1 MQSDESLSRAS
12 AGLLERFAAHGA
24 ALVDRDDGARVVDHP
39 VAGVVHRFALPL
51 TFTPFASARPCSA
64 RCVFCSETLVH
75 RDAARMSAALRPGP
89 GYFAGLARAL
99 AELRG
104 LPLGLSLSG
113 LEATDDPAWLC
124 AALDVLTAADLAS
137 PFTDKVLYTNAA
149 GLHAGTHAAEL
160 VPRLQAFGLTRAEVS
175 RHHHEA
181 ARNDGIMRFRPGERI
196 SEQAVF
202 EAAVRGLA
210 GRVPVRLV
218 CVVQRTGVS
227 DLAGVLAYLEW
238 AARLGVDDVVLREFS
253 RLHDLYRPN
262 VTLRNIEDGRVA
274 IESLLAE
281 LWPADGPCH
290 LDFVPAAVTRGY
302 YYWNV
307 RFRWKDRVDV
317 TFETSDYAT
326 MKSRHGEGVVHK
338 LVFHADGNLC
348 GDWDPDRRVLL
359 RTGDPP
365 HT

>member
-1 MQSDESLSRAS
+1 MVLVS
-12 AGLLERFAAHGA
+12 ADLHARLLDRGA
-24 ALVDRDDGARVVDHP
+24 ALVDRDDGARVVAHP

-75 RDAARMSAALRPGP
+75 RDAARVSAALRPGP
-89 GYFAGLARAL
+89 DYFAGLARAL

-124 AALDVLTAADLAS
+124 AALDVLTAADAAS
-137 PFTDKVLYTNAA
+137 PFVDKVLYTNAA
-149 GLHAGTHAAEL
+149 GLARDAAAL
-160 VPRLQAFGLTRAEVS
+160 VPRLAAFGLTRAEVS

-181 ARNDGIMRFRPGERI
+181 ARNDGIMRFRPGERVA
-196 SEQAVF
+196 EQAVF

-218 CVVQRTGVS
+218 CVVQRAGVS
-227 DLAGVLAYLEW
+227 DLAGVQAYLEW
-238 AARLGVDDVVLREFS
+238 AAGLGVDDVVLREFS

-262 VTLRNIEDGRVA
+262 VTLRRIEDGRVA
-274 IESLLAE
+274 IESLLAA
-281 LWPADGPCH
+281 PADGHP
-290 LDFVPAAVTRGY
+290 DFAPVAVTRGY
-302 YYWNV
+302 YYWNA
-307 RFRWKDRVDV
+307 RFRWRGRVDV

-326 MKSRHGEGVVHK
+326 MKSRHGEDVLHK

-359 RTGDPP
+359 RTGAADA
-365 HT
+365 